1 MSRRGATR
9 TSRRGLPTQ
18 ASISDYF
25 SPSQAGTL
33 SLPSE
38 HAVIHPAAA
47 RAESVQASLL
57 SVGMRVRKAVP
68 EGYKTVS
75 EKGLTSTIPNT
86 VGTTAAAR
94 FSRAQELAPF
104 CGIHR
109 VGGYME
115 QPTAATY
122 QSFDNEDFGFPSSS
136 QESMA
141 SVESNETVS
150 DITQQRTRNH
160 RKHFRDE
167 GDEDDSENTEHCGVE
182 AARHIATAHTRRRGH
197 ERTANFSLPP
207 DDFEEASFLQPRSNE
222 GSDVEMDGW

>member
-9 TSRRGLPTQ
+9 TSRCGPPTQ

-25 SPSQAGTL
+25 SPAQAGPL

-38 HAVIHPAAA
+38 HAIIHPAAA

-68 EGYKTVS
+68 EGYKTTS
-75 EKGLTSTIPNT
+75 EKGLTSTIPDT
-86 VGTTAAAR
+86 IQTGAAVR
-94 FSRAQELAPF
+94 YSRAQELAPF

-115 QPTAATY
+115 QLVVATY

-150 DITQQRTRNH
+150 DVTQQSPRNL

-167 GDEDDSENTEHCGVE
+167 GDEDDSGNMEHCGVG

-197 ERTANFSLPP
+197 EGTANFPRPP

-222 GSDVEMDGW
+222 ESDVEMDGW